1 MGCGASVF
9 QEIKLHF
16 NFFLR
21 LWTMQTLSK
30 NYLTW
35 SLPNR
40 AHRLCES
47 GPLPPERWLYTKAV
61 IKRRVSP
68 GVHSSTSLPLRN
80 PLMVC
85 ADCPSTDWLAVVCQE
100 SFLHASS
107 ISLVWSEVSLIP
119 EREKRINGPPL
130 QRSLVGFQLLSS
142 SDKIGPL
149 PIGPFLL
156 KSILITLFIF
166 KST

>member
-16 NFFLR
+16 NFFLDYELCKLCPKTTLHDPFLTVLIGYVSLAGYLLSDDCTQR
-21 LWTMQTLSK
+21 LLS
-30 NYLTW
+30 
-35 SLPNR
+35 R
-40 AHRLCES
+40 
-47 GPLPPERWLYTKAV
+47 GG
-61 IKRRVSP
+61 SP
-68 GVHSSTSLPLRN
+68 QGSTAAPALPLRR

-107 ISLVWSEVSLIP
+107 GSLVWSEVSLIP

-130 QRSLVGFQLLSS
+130 QRSLVGFQLLS
-142 SDKIGPL
+142 
-149 PIGPFLL
+149 
-156 KSILITLFIF
+156 
-166 KST
+166 